1 MDGEIWVCLLEKAFA
16 KYCGSYSALSGGY
29 PTLALMALT
38 GKPSYQYMFG
48 RQLGAAAAYELDF
61 CSAHCRQVGNR
72 RLCRS
77 AFQAFKPDSVGLRWL
92 KCNAECAGCRRD

>member
-1 MDGEIWVCLLEKAFA
+1 MA
-16 KYCGSYSALSGGY
+16 KRMKTGTMTITTATRTKDAEQGA
-29 PTLALMALT
+29 TLALMALT